1 MGWFS
6 RKKDKQQSGD
16 AAVREEES
24 AREMQPLAKPE
35 EPEEPE
41 EEPKK
46 RGFFQ
51 KIKDGLNKT
60 RQSISDK
67 VNSVIQSFTKIDED
81 FFEELEEALILSD
94 IGVPTT
100 QKTIEQLREY
110 VKKNKISDPED
121 IRGALREIL
130 AESMA
135 AQPLELPGPTV
146 LLIVGVNG
154 VGKTTAIGK
163 LAHYFKEQGKSVMLS
178 AADTFRAA
186 ASEQLCIWGERNGVR
201 VIHYAE
207 GADPAAVVYDS
218 IDAARHAGTDVLLID
233 TAGRLHNKKN
243 LMNELDK
250 INRVIDKEGAGL
262 HRETW
267 LVIDAT
273 TGQNAISQAEIFN
286 ATVPLTGIIL
296 TKLDGTAKGGI
307 VCAVKEMTGVPVR
320 FIGVGEGIDDLQPF
334 DAEAFAAAIIA

>member
-1 MGWFS
+1 M
-6 RKKDKQQSGD
+6 
-16 AAVREEES
+16 
-24 AREMQPLAKPE
+24 
-35 EPEEPE
+35 
-41 EEPKK
+41 
-46 RGFFQ
+46 GFFQ
-51 KIKDGLNKT
+51 KIKEGLNKT
-60 RQSISDK
+60 RQSISEK
-67 VNSVIQSFTKIDED
+67 VNNVIKSFKKIDEE

-100 QKTIEQLREY
+100 EKIIADLREY
-110 VKKNKISDPED
+110 VKKNKISEPEE
-121 IRGALREIL
+121 IKGALREIL
-130 AESMA
+130 AENMTA
-135 AQPLELPGPTV
+135 EELTLPGPTIM
-146 LLIVGVNG
+146 LIVGVNG

-163 LAHYFKEQGKSVMLS
+163 LAHYFQEQGKSVMLS

-186 ASEQLCIWGERNGVR
+186 AAEQLCIWGERNGVR

-218 IDAARHAGTDVLLID
+218 IDAAKHAGTDVLLID

-250 INRVIDKEGAGL
+250 INRVIEKEGGQF
-262 HRETW
+262 HRETF

-273 TGQNAISQAEIFN
+273 TGQNAISQAEIFHST
-286 ATVPLTGIIL
+286 APLTGIIL

-334 DAEAFAAAIIA
+334 DAESFAAAVIE